1 MSKNTGTFTSLANL
15 LIWFNIA
22 VGLFILFVMI
32 PAYSADLPKWYKE
45 FEGDGLLILLFP
57 SLLAISCIVALL
69 SISRLLK
76 MIRVGGLHSPF
87 AYKWVNIL
95 IGSSFAASLAC
106 VSLFVWLSIESALPP
121 DIAYGLIISIPA
133 TATVGLVTLA
143 LKSVL
148 VDATAAHQELDGLV

>member
-1 MSKNTGTFTSLANL
+1 MSKNTGAFTTLANL
-15 LIWFNIA
+15 LIWFKIA

-95 IGSSFAASLAC
+95 IGSSFSASLAC
-106 VSLFVWLSIESALPP
+106 VILFVWLAIESALPP
-121 DIAYGLIISIPA
+121 EIAYGLIISIPA

>member
-32 PAYSADLPKWYKE
+32 PAYSTDLPKWYKE
-45 FEGDGLLILLFP
+45 FEGDGLVILILP

-69 SISRLLK
+69 SISKLLK
-76 MIRVGGLHSPF
+76 MIKIGGLHTPV
-87 AYKWVNIL
+87 AYKWVNSL
-95 IGSSFAASLAC
+95 ISSSFAASFAC
-106 VSLFVWLSIESALPP
+106 ILLFVWLFIENALPP
-121 DIAYGLIISIPA
+121 SIGYGLIITIPA

-148 VDATAAHQELDGLV
+148 VDATAAHEELDGLV